1 MANPGSAENGK
12 LFTLEGMKKMEE
24 ELEYLKTVKR
34 VEVAERIKVARSFG
48 DLSENAEYDA
58 AKNEQ
63 AFMEGRIMELEN
75 TLRNAQVV
83 TDEEAPSDMVTV
95 GSKVVLHDNEKNRD
109 ITYHVVG
116 SSESDPLK
124 GRISNESPVG
134 KALFGRKLGEKVKIQ
149 VPAGTFSY
157 TIVSISR

>member
-1 MANPGSAENGK
+1 MANAGNETGK
-12 LFTLEGMKKMEE
+12 LFTVEGMKKMED

-83 TDEEAPSDMVTV
+83 SEDESPVDVVTV
-95 GSKVVLHDNEKNRD
+95 GSSVVLRDEKSGREM
-109 ITYHVVG
+109 TYHLVG
-116 SSESDPLK
+116 SSESDPIK
-124 GRISNESPVG
+124 GHISNESPVG
-134 KALFGRKLGEKVKIQ
+134 KALFGRKVGETVKIV
-149 VPAGTFSY
+149 VPAGTLSY
-157 TIVSISR
+157 TIVSVGR

>member
-1 MANPGSAENGK
+1 MPGENSK
-12 LFTLEGMKKMEE
+12 LFTVEGMKKMEE

-63 AFMEGRIMELEN
+63 AFMEGRIMELET

-83 TDEEAPSDMVTV
+83 TDEEANGDTVTV
-95 GSKVVLHDNEKNRD
+95 GSKVVLHDQDRGRD
-109 ITYHVVG
+109 VTYYLVG
-116 SSESDPLK
+116 ASESDPIK
-124 GRISNESPVG
+124 GRISTESPVG
-134 KALFGRKLGEKVKIQ
+134 RALFGRSLGDQVDIV
-149 VPAGTFSY
+149 VPAGTLHY
-157 TIVSISR
+157 TIKSVSR

>member
-1 MANPGSAENGK
+1 
-12 LFTLEGMKKMEE
+12 MEE

-134 KALFGRKLGEKVKIQ
+134 KALFGRKLGEEVKIQ